1 MSLLSKMFGGKRMP
15 TLSAGTQAPQ
25 FDLPAMDGQRFSL
38 REALTRGPVLA
49 VFFKIS
55 CPVCQYAL
63 PFFQRVYKT
72 YGGKSVSIVAISQNE
87 QKDTAEFMKRFGLT
101 MPVLLDD
108 TKAFPA
114 SNAYGL
120 TTVPTSFWISPDGAI
135 EISSVGWSRSEFE
148 EMVRRAAAGR
158 GDAPQSVFQA
168 SEQIA
173 DFRAG

>member
-1 MSLLSKMFGGKRMP
+1 
-15 TLSAGTQAPQ
+15 
-25 FDLPAMDGQRFSL
+25 
-38 REALTRGPVLA
+38 
-49 VFFKIS
+49 
-55 CPVCQYAL
+55 
-63 PFFQRVYKT
+63 VYKT